1 MASLL
6 LLLRAIIGGDGDE
19 GLAGA
24 RARPEAAKQQLE
36 EARFPP
42 THPVTPCSFHDCVAE
57 EETERWLV
65 ACLQWPR
72 VDRKSAWMQIV

>member
-36 EARFPP
+36 EARF
-42 THPVTPCSFHDCVAE
+42 HDCVAE
-57 EETERWLV
+57 EETVLG
-65 ACLQWPR
+65 
-72 VDRKSAWMQIV
+72 M